1 LKNFMRAN
9 AVVRLAVVFS
19 AALAAGSCSSGGA
32 ADSSSTAASGGG
44 RGGGRGGA
52 GGGPV
57 PVAVGTVVRKPMPLE
72 VQAIGTGEANSNVAV
87 RAQVTGELTSINFK
101 EGDDV
106 QAGQVLFTLDKR
118 PLEAALAQAEA
129 NLARD
134 QAQAANAAAQAQ
146 RYADLVTRGI
156 ATREQADTQAASSA
170 ALNATVGADRAAVEN
185 ARVQVQ
191 YATISA
197 PISGRTGALM
207 VHPGNLVRA
216 NDTAPLV
223 IINQMAPIY
232 VTFSVPEAQ
241 LPDLKR
247 YVGAGSV
254 RVRVRPPSDTSD
266 VTGGRITFIDNAV
279 DQNTGTIKVKASFE
293 NRDRRLWPGQFLNV
307 TMTLRVDDNALVV
320 PTPAVQA
327 GPQGTYVFVVK
338 QDQSAELRSVDV
350 SRTLGDETIISK
362 GVEAG
367 DTVVTDGHLRLV
379 PGSRVQIK
387 DGGQPQNN
395 AGGTNAGSKDTP

>member
-1 LKNFMRAN
+1 MRAH
-9 AVVRLAVVFS
+9 AVVPLAVVCS
-19 AALAAGSCSSGGA
+19 VALAAGACSSGGA
-32 ADSSSTAASGGG
+32 ADSSSTSASGGG
-44 RGGGRGGA
+44 RGGRGGA
-52 GGGPV
+52 AGGPV
-57 PVAVGTVVRKPMPLE
+57 PVAIGTVVRKPMPLD
-72 VQAIGTGEANSNVAV
+72 VQAIGTGEAYSNVAV

-118 PLEAALAQAEA
+118 PLEAALAQADA

-146 RYADLVTRGI
+146 RYADLVARGI

-170 ALNATVGADRAAVEN
+170 ALQATVGADRAALDN

-223 IINQMAPIY
+223 VINQMAPIY

-247 YVGAGSV
+247 YVAAGSV
-254 RVRVRPPSDTSD
+254 RVRVRPPSDTGD
-266 VTGGRITFIDNAV
+266 VTNGKITFIDNAV
-279 DQNTGTIKVKASFE
+279 DQTTGTIKVKASFD
-293 NRDRRLWPGQFLNV
+293 NADRRLWPGQFLNV
-307 TMTLRVDDNALVV
+307 TMTLKVDDNALVV
-320 PTPAVQA
+320 PTPAVHA

-338 QDQSAELRSVDV
+338 PDKSAELRPVDV
-350 SRTLGDETIISK
+350 SRTLGDETIIAK

-387 DGGQPQNN
+387 DGAQLQNN
-395 AGGTNAGSKDTP
+395 AGNSANSGSPANKDTP